1 MIVHFA
7 RIRHHADIL
16 HKTAAIFGSTG
27 GPHRLPARGCV
38 MAPEYCVIFL
48 GDIPERGRWLL
59 REARTALISAICA
72 QVADIMARRYAPETS
87 AISRSVDL
95 LRVGLS
101 YSHATRVAGG
111 ELIVA
116 VIGSCIHFAFYADA
130 PGEGDHD
137 PTSPTTSP
145 RRRPLP
151 KAEFIRLLSRALR
164 GIEWRG
170 SLTTWPSA
178 GNDRLYD
185 RKANHRHNALEAYA
199 RGAGGERYRA
209 PSISAQV
216 GILSVGMAL
225 PYVRKGGR
233 RHPAPDG

>member
-1 MIVHFA
+1 
-7 RIRHHADIL
+7 
-16 HKTAAIFGSTG
+16 
-27 GPHRLPARGCV
+27 
-38 MAPEYCVIFL
+38 
-48 GDIPERGRWLL
+48 
-59 REARTALISAICA
+59 LISAICT

-116 VIGSCIHFAFYADA
+116 VIGNCIHFAFYADA

-137 PTSPTTSP
+137 PTSPSTSP

-151 KAEFIRLLSRALR
+151 TTEFIRLLSSALR

-170 SLTTWPSA
+170 SFTTSPSA
-178 GNDRLYD
+178 GDDRFYNN
-185 RKANHRHNALEAYA
+185 KVNHRQNAMEVYA
-199 RGAGGERYRA
+199 RGASGGNR
-209 PSISAQV
+209 
-216 GILSVGMAL
+216 
-225 PYVRKGGR
+225 
-233 RHPAPDG
+233 PAPRSRTVDLCAS